1 MLQALNCDSGMIAES
16 KKWCIEGLM
25 AFQRYRDGQ
34 QQADGMINHSF
45 QARNTCRSLIQRAL
59 IEP

>member
-16 KKWCIEGLM
+16 KKWCIEGLT

-45 QARNTCRSLIQRAL
+45 QARNTLRV
-59 IEP
+59 P